1 MMKYIGRVCDRIW
14 KMTENHPLVWFIVG
28 LIPLAW
34 MVWVNVF
41 PAGYIVS
48 GGDVLQLLRVQDN
61 FWFLHYEW
69 AGRVSLFYALFY
81 VLDSLVVSETGQLS
95 WYLGIF
101 LFGSYVSFYVF
112 SRLVFPH
119 ALRSVSMLVSIL
131 YAANVYT
138 LYIFT
143 STWGYTHYQMLY
155 IFIPALTGLYMRVL
169 SSRKMLWVYTFLL
182 VVFLASGGSFGNP
195 AFALSLALYFA
206 FLTIALLALRKE
218 WFTVATAKVL
228 GAIAFGAVLL
238 NVYWIWPMVPQV
250 RSGIAGVS
258 SSTDIVLADALQKT
272 SNAISDTV
280 RLVQTGEK
288 DVYYPYNFP
297 YKSLGRFQSAISLML
312 YVPFFLALVGVCVAC
327 KKSGRKEFI
336 LFFTLFVL
344 FVFLVARVRFPFET
358 INNFLFQLPGLNTL
372 RGYDKTA
379 IYTPFL
385 LMALVLATLV
395 FLQRKRLFLIVPVVL
410 LVVYGVSS
418 ALPFYIG
425 GIQTKMSYIFA
436 NDSKKSYQ
444 SSKYSA
450 LIKTPKEYF
459 DIVGMIDTDQ
469 SDVKVTRLPFSEGS
483 SIGRAN
489 FPRLKL
495 NGPAPERYMLR
506 AGSFIDPNEVYFP
519 HWRFGSDLENIS
531 HDPRWMTDIYG
542 LLGVKYI
549 IYHKDA
555 KPGSLE
561 KTERMMKFLA
571 DRGNVELVAENGWL
585 ALYRIDSRYVLPYA
599 YMSDAPDPSMQESA
613 VGILAKASVLR
624 EHIRRVPY
632 AKHPDKRVE
641 LTVSSDGRNGSSN
654 RTVLLNERYD
664 ALWQAE
670 FVNASGGVRPLYRDN
685 RVLYA
690 NGWKLGSQDQDGK
703 VVIRYV
709 PIERFYQGVWV
720 SGATLAVVIAGFVV
734 SCVKRRKP
742 L

>member
-1 MMKYIGRVCDRIW
+1 MGDH
-14 KMTENHPLVWFIVG
+14 TLVWFVVG
-28 LIPLAW
+28 LVPLAW
-34 MVWVNVF
+34 MVWVNMF
-41 PAGYIVS
+41 PTGYIVS
-48 GGDVLQLLRVQDN
+48 GGDVLQLLRVRDN

-81 VLDSLVVSETGQLS
+81 ALDSLGVSETGQLS

-101 LFGSYVSFYVF
+101 LFGSYVSFYIF
-112 SRLVFPH
+112 SRLVFPR
-119 ALRSVSMLVSIL
+119 ALQSVSMLMSLL

-138 LYIFT
+138 LYVFT

-155 IFIPALTGLYMRVL
+155 IFIPALTGLYMRAL
-169 SSRKMLWVYTFLL
+169 SSRKMLWAYMFLL

-206 FLTIALLALRKE
+206 FLTLALLVLRKE
-218 WFTVATAKVL
+218 WFNLTTVKVL
-228 GAIAFGAVLL
+228 GVIAFGAVLL
-238 NVYWIWPMVPQV
+238 NIYWIWPMVPQV

-288 DVYYPYNFP
+288 DIYYPYNFP
-297 YKSLGRFQSAISLML
+297 YQSLERFQAVIALML
-312 YVPFFLALVGVCVAC
+312 YIPFFLVLLGVCMVY

-358 INNFLFQLPGLNTL
+358 INNFLFQLPGLNVL

-385 LMALVLATLV
+385 LMALILSTLV
-395 FLQRKRLFLIVPVVL
+395 FLQERKRLWTVAVVL
-410 LVVYGVSS
+410 LVLYGISS
-418 ALPFYIG
+418 ALPFYAG

-436 NDSKKSYQ
+436 NDNKKNYQ

-450 LIKTPKEYF
+450 LIKTPKEYS
-459 DIVGMIDTDQ
+459 DIVDMIDADR
-469 SDVKVTRLPFSEGS
+469 SDAKVTRLPFSEGS

-506 AGSFIDPNEVYFP
+506 AGLFIDPNEVYFP
-519 HWRFGSDLENIS
+519 HWRFGSDLENTS
-531 HDPRWMTDIYG
+531 HDPRWMTDMYG
-542 LLGVKYI
+542 FLGVKYI

-555 KPGSLE
+555 KSGSLE
-561 KTERMMKFLA
+561 KTDGMMEFLR
-571 DRGNVELVAENGWL
+571 DRGNVELITENGWL
-585 ALYRIDSRYVLPYA
+585 SLYRIDDQYVLPYT
-599 YMSDAPDPSMQESA
+599 YVSDASDPSMQESA
-613 VGILAKASVLR
+613 VGILDKASVLR
-624 EHIRRVPY
+624 EHISRVSY
-632 AKHPDKRVE
+632 TKYPDKHVE
-641 LTVSSDGRNGSSN
+641 ITLSNGGDSSSI
-654 RTVLLNERYD
+654 RTVILNERYD
-664 ALWQAE
+664 TLWRAE
-670 FVNASGGVRPLYRDN
+670 FVDVSGKIHPLDRDT
-685 RVLYA
+685 RVPYA
-690 NGWKLGSQDQDGK
+690 NGWKLGDRDRDGK
-703 VVIRYV
+703 VVIRYIPV
-709 PIERFYQGVWV
+709 ERFYQGAWV
-720 SGATLAVVIAGFVV
+720 SGVTLVVVVGGLAVSWV
-734 SCVKRRKP
+734 RRKKS